1 MSRKKKKPAKPHIDW
16 SNVIDFLC
24 KKYYFVLT
32 NTRYSVIIETWKGGG
47 ELSRKKKKPAKPH
60 IDWSNVIVN
69 AIADLIIGI
78 LLLIAGKYIK

>member
-1 MSRKKKKPAKPHIDW
+1 M
-16 SNVIDFLC
+16 C
-24 KKYYFVLT
+24 KKYYFALT

-47 ELSRKKKKPAKPH
+47 ELSRKKKKGDKPAKPH